1 MGHQSSAVG
10 TTAGFDPAAEVFVA
24 QFARPETLQPV
35 NFRALSPFYRSLLV
49 IDGTVTKFIEA
60 FTMEPVVV
68 ERLSQ
73 EELVLP
79 ADHEWLEAPAGTRVI
94 AREVL
99 LTRHIAWCR
108 VRPRRLAPG
117 RRAASEQRPG

>member
-1 MGHQSSAVG
+1 METQGSAVG
-10 TTAGFDPAAEVFVA
+10 TAPGFDPAAEVFVA

-68 ERLSQ
+68 ERLSHRG
-73 EELVLP
+73 VGLP
-79 ADHEWLEAPAGTRVI
+79 ADHEWLEAPPG
-94 AREVL
+94 
-99 LTRHIAWCR
+99 
-108 VRPRRLAPG
+108 PR
-117 RRAASEQRPG
+117 